1 MDIFDRLWD
10 IEYKVRKLKEKR
22 EETFEE
28 AMPSAVAYKPDK
40 VQSSSIGYRIEDAVI
55 KMTEL
60 EAQIE
65 SLEKERIK
73 WQKILVKEVRNLP
86 PREKMV
92 IELRYLNMER
102 WKQVCCIMDISK
114 QRAHKLCRQ
123 GRERIKGKNDSL
135 ANVYPML

>member
-40 VQSSSIGYRIEDAVI
+40 VQSSSTGYRIEDAVI

-65 SLEKERIK
+65 SLEKEKLK
-73 WQKILVKEVRNLP
+73 WQRMIVKELHYLP
-86 PREKMV
+86 PKEKTV
-92 IELRYLNMER
+92 IQLRYLNMER

-123 GRERIKGKNDSL
+123 GRERIKRKNDSL